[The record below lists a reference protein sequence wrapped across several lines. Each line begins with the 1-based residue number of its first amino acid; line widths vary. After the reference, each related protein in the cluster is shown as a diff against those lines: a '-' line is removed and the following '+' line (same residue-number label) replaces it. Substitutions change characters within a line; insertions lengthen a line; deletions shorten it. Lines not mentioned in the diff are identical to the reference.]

1 MSQEIEMLKLLLE
14 GQKDISKEIKRVH
27 NRLDEISEK
36 AIVNEQSIK
45 YLEKS
50 FDEEKE
56 ETGKKFDFVHNS
68 IRRRDKTLRWIATA
82 ILLPIALSVLNFF
95 NVSPK

>member
-1 MSQEIEMLKLLLE
+1 MSQELEMLKMLLE

-36 AIVNEQSIK
+36 AIINEQSIIHLK
-45 YLEKS
+45 ES
-50 FDEEKE
+50 FEGEKE
-56 ETGKKFDFVHNS
+56 ETGKKFDIVHNS
-68 IRRRDKTLRWIATA
+68 IRRRDRTLKWIATA
-82 ILLPIALSVLNFF
+82 ILLPIGISVLNFF